1 MNRSTG
7 GRVWTTAILALVGI
21 CFCVLCIAGLGL
33 AWWRSISGTEG
44 GPEFLP
50 LPTVTVE
57 AGKPA
62 RPTGGTLRLVG
73 GDPITLDPALVE
85 DSISASY
92 VNKIFAGLVSLDA
105 HLEVQPEL
113 AEGWEVDATGTQ
125 YTFYLRPDARFQDG
139 RAVRAEDVKFSLE
152 RACDPRTGSPVAAL
166 YLGDIVGAMERI
178 AGVADEIRG
187 VEVLDERTLRLTID
201 APKAYFLAKLT
212 YPSAAV
218 VDSQNVLDANWTER
232 PNGSGP
238 YRLSKRTDD
247 EIVLSA
253 STTYFRGTPGITQLS
268 FNLSA
273 GDPTTMYENDELDVA
288 PVGIEDLERVLDP
301 SNPLHA
307 ELVTVPQLTVQY
319 AAFNTRLE
327 PFDDKNIRLA
337 FVYATDREKL
347 AEVMFKRSVVP
358 AWGILPPGLPGYSP
372 DVPRLAYDPERA
384 RQLLAQSRYGGPAG
398 LPPIVFAV
406 SAGGSRIAEALAAM
420 YEDTLGVK
428 IEIQQVE
435 WGDFLRDINQGA
447 YQMFLLGWS
456 ADYPDPQ
463 NFLDIHFHSA
473 SDGNSTG
480 YRNPEVDALL
490 ERARVEQDEE
500 QRFALYR
507 QAEAIIVQDAPWIP
521 LYHGVQY
528 ELVKPYVKGLVITPQ
543 GEYDV
548 SSAYIEGAR

>member
-1 MNRSTG
+1 MSRSTG
-7 GRVWTTAILALVGI
+7 GRVWTIAILALVGM
-21 CFCVLCIAGLGL
+21 CFCVLCIAGLGVV
-33 AWWRSISGTEG
+33 WWRSISGTEV
-44 GPEFLP
+44 GPQFPP

-57 AGKPA
+57 TGKPA

-105 HLEVQPEL
+105 QLEVQPEL
-113 AEGWEVDATGTQ
+113 AERWEVDATGTQ
-125 YTFYLRPDARFQDG
+125 YTFYLRPEARFQDG
-139 RAVRAEDVKFSLE
+139 QAIRAEDVKFSLE

-218 VDSQNVLDANWTER
+218 VDSRNVLGANWTER

-253 STTYFRGTPGITQLS
+253 SPTYFRGTPGITQLF

-319 AAFNTRLE
+319 VAFHTRLE
-327 PFDDKNIRLA
+327 PFDDKNVRLA

-358 AWGILPPGLPGYSP
+358 AWGVMPPGLPGYNP
-372 DVPRLAYDPERA
+372 DVPRLAYDPEKA

-420 YEDTLGVK
+420 YADVLGVEV
-428 IEIQQVE
+428 EIQQVV

-447 YQMFLLGWS
+447 YQMFFLGWS

-463 NFLDIHFHSA
+463 DFLDIHFHSA

-480 YRNPEVDALL
+480 YSNPEVDALL
-490 ERARVEQDEE
+490 EQARVEQDEE
-500 QRFALYR
+500 RRFALYR
-507 QAEAIIVQDAPWIP
+507 QAETIIVQDAPWIP

-548 SSAYIEGAR
+548 SKAYIEGAR

>member
-1 MNRSTG
+1 MNRNTG
-7 GRVWTTAILALVGI
+7 GRGWIIAILAGVGI
-21 CFCVLCIAGLGL
+21 CLCVLCIAGLGL
-33 AWWRSISGTEG
+33 IWWRSTSDTDV

-57 AGKPA
+57 AGKPI

-73 GDPITLDPALVE
+73 GDPVTLDPALVE

-105 HLEVQPEL
+105 QLEIQPEL
-113 AEGWEVDATGTQ
+113 AERWEVDATGTR

-139 RAVRAEDVKFSLE
+139 RAIRAEDVKFSLE

-166 YLGDIVGAMERI
+166 YLGDIVGAMERM
-178 AGVADEIRG
+178 AGVADEIQG
-187 VEVLDERTLRLTID
+187 VEVLGERTLRLTID

-218 VDSQNVLDANWTER
+218 VDSRDVLNANWTKR

-319 AAFNTRLE
+319 VAFNTRLE
-327 PFDDKNIRLA
+327 PFDDVNVRRA

-347 AEVMFKRSVVP
+347 AQVMFKRSVVP
-358 AWGILPPGLPGYSP
+358 AWGIMPPGLPGYNP
-372 DVPRLAYDPERA
+372 DVPRLEYDPERA

-398 LPPIVFAV
+398 LPPIVFAT
-406 SAGGSRIAEALAAM
+406 SAGGSRVAEALAAM
-420 YEDTLGVK
+420 YADALGVEV
-428 IEIQQVE
+428 EIQQVE
-435 WGDFLRDINQGA
+435 WPDFLRDVNQGA
-447 YQMFLLGWS
+447 YQMFFLGWS

-473 SDGNSTG
+473 SEGNSTG
-480 YRNPEVDALL
+480 YSNPEVDALL
-490 ERARVEQDEE
+490 EGARVEQDEE
-500 QRFALYR
+500 KRFALYR

-548 SSAYIEGAR
+548 SNAYIEGAR

>member
-1 MNRSTG
+1 M
-7 GRVWTTAILALVGI
+7 
-21 CFCVLCIAGLGL
+21 CFCVLCIAGLGVV
-33 AWWRSISGTEG
+33 WWRSISGTEG
-44 GPEFLP
+44 GPQFLP

-57 AGKPA
+57 TARPA

-105 HLEVQPEL
+105 QLEVQPEL
-113 AEGWEVDATGTQ
+113 AERWEVDATGTQ
-125 YTFYLRPDARFQDG
+125 YTFYLRPEARFQDG
-139 RAVRAEDVKFSLE
+139 RAIRAEDVKFSLE

-218 VDSQNVLDANWTER
+218 VDSRNVRDANWTEH

-319 AAFNTRLE
+319 VAFHTRLE
-327 PFDDKNIRLA
+327 PFDDKNVRLA

-358 AWGILPPGLPGYSP
+358 AWGVMPPGLPGYNP
-372 DVPRLAYDPERA
+372 DVPRLAYDPEKA
-384 RQLLAQSRYGGPAG
+384 RQFLAQSRYGGPAG

-406 SAGGSRIAEALAAM
+406 SAGGSRVAEALAAM
-420 YEDTLGVK
+420 YADVLGVEV
-428 IEIQQVE
+428 EIQQVE

-447 YQMFLLGWS
+447 YQMFFLGWS

-463 NFLDIHFHSA
+463 DFLDIHFHSA

-480 YRNPEVDALL
+480 YSNPEVDALL
-490 ERARVEQDEE
+490 EQARVEQDEE
-500 QRFALYR
+500 RRFGLYR
-507 QAEAIIVQDAPWIP
+507 QAETIIVQDAPWIP

-543 GEYDV
+543 GDYDV
-548 SSAYIEGAR
+548 SRAYIEGAR

>member
-7 GRVWTTAILALVGI
+7 GRGWIIAILALVGI
-21 CFCVLCIAGLGL
+21 CLCVLCIAGVGL
-33 AWWRSISGTEG
+33 VWWRSVTETDG
-44 GPEFLP
+44 GPELVP
-50 LPTVTVE
+50 WPTVTVE
-57 AGKPA
+57 VGKPA

-73 GDPITLDPALVE
+73 GEPVTLDPALVE

-105 HLEVQPEL
+105 QLEIQPEL
-113 AEGWEVDATGTQ
+113 AERWEVDATGTQ
-125 YTFYLRPDARFQDG
+125 YIFYLRPDARFQDG
-139 RAVRAEDVKFSLE
+139 RAIRAEDVKFSLE

-218 VDSQNVLDANWTER
+218 VDSRDVVNDNWTER

-319 AAFNTRLE
+319 VAFNTRLE
-327 PFDDKNIRLA
+327 PFNDADVRRA
-337 FVYATDREKL
+337 FAYATDREKL
-347 AEVMFKRSVVP
+347 AQVMFKRSVVP
-358 AWGILPPGLPGYSP
+358 AWGIMPPGLPGYNP
-372 DVPRLAYDPERA
+372 DVPRLEYDPAKA

-398 LPPIVFAV
+398 LPPIVFTT
-406 SAGGSRIAEALAAM
+406 SAGGSRVAEALAAM
-420 YEDTLGVK
+420 YKDVLGIE

-435 WGDFLRDINQGA
+435 WGYFLRDINQGA
-447 YQMFLLGWS
+447 YQMFFLGWS

-490 ERARVEQDEE
+490 EQARVEQDEE

-548 SSAYIEGAR
+548 SNAYIEDAR